1 MNKII
6 GKILACIYCA
16 AIVAGTVYFTI
27 RDANR
32 NIIKD
37 VTIEAGSQIKI
48 EDFFKDCPDDARFVT
63 DISGID
69 TSVPSIYML
78 KVFYDEA
85 FEKDV
90 TLRIEDHTAPKGI
103 ALPKNQYAS
112 LAWPEASEC
121 VGYLYDLSGIASIEY
136 KNGVPDYQLTGDY
149 LVPVVVTD
157 WYNNSTVIEV
167 PFHVTDDHNAPL
179 FYGIHDITVGDA
191 EDTVINYLDGIT
203 VTDDYDEDPFVM
215 VDSSR
220 VQIGE
225 PGIYTVSYIAKDVAG
240 NIRRQD
246 AHVTIKSTDTD
257 EIVSGAGSM
266 WDSPYHNEL
275 YRLAYDLLDELRGD
289 DDRETALNIFTW
301 VHSYVSYETVMGT
314 ITFEEAAYNALTKH
328 SGDCYGFYACCK
340 VLLDCAGIPNMTVL
354 RDPITYNGHYWNLV
368 KIDGEWYHCDSTKF
382 MNHQSLYFELTDDEI
397 MDSRH
402 QFNGS
407 MLPVRADGTPEYA

>member
-1 MNKII
+1 M
-6 GKILACIYCA
+6 
-16 AIVAGTVYFTI
+16 
-27 RDANR
+27 
-32 NIIKD
+32 
-37 VTIEAGSQIKI
+37 
-48 EDFFKDCPDDARFVT
+48 
-63 DISGID
+63 
-69 TSVPSIYML
+69 
-78 KVFYDEA
+78 
-85 FEKDV
+85 
-90 TLRIEDHTAPKGI
+90 
-103 ALPKNQYAS
+103 
-112 LAWPEASEC
+112 
-121 VGYLYDLSGIASIEY
+121 
-136 KNGVPDYQLTGDY
+136 
-149 LVPVVVTD
+149 
-157 WYNNSTVIEV
+157 
-167 PFHVTDDHNAPL
+167 
-179 FYGIHDITVGDA
+179 
-191 EDTVINYLDGIT
+191 DGIT

-257 EIVSGAGSM
+257 ESVSGAGSM

-275 YRLAYDLLDELRGD
+275 YRLAYDLLDELRGE

-314 ITFEEAAYNALTKH
+314 VTFEEAAYNALTKH

-382 MNHQSLYFELTDDEI
+382 MNHQSLYFGLTDDEI

>member
-1 MNKII
+1 MNKVI

-16 AIVAGTVYFTI
+16 AIVAATVYFTI
-27 RDANR
+27 RDADR
-32 NIIKD
+32 NIKKD

-63 DISGID
+63 DVSCID
-69 TSVPSIYML
+69 TNVPSIYML

-103 ALPKNQYAS
+103 ALPHNQYAS
-112 LAWPEASEC
+112 LEWPEASEC
-121 VGYLYDLSGIASIEY
+121 VGYLYDLSGIATIEY
-136 KNGVPDYQLTGDY
+136 KYGVPDYQLTGDY

-157 WYNNSTVIEV
+157 WYNNSTIIEV

-179 FYGIHDITVGDA
+179 FYGIHDITIGDS
-191 EDTVINYLDGIT
+191 EDAVINYFEGVT
-203 VTDDYDEDPFVM
+203 VTDDYDEAPRFT

-220 VQIGE
+220 VCIGE
-225 PGIYTVSYIAKDVAG
+225 PGKYVITYSAIDEAG
-240 NIRRQD
+240 NVRRQNANVIIKPSD
-246 AHVTIKSTDTD
+246 DNDSVT
-257 EIVSGAGSM
+257 GAGSS

-275 YRLAYDLLDELRGD
+275 YRIAMDLLDELRGE
-289 DDRETALNIFTW
+289 DDRETAFNIFNW
-301 VHSYVSYETVMGT
+301 VHSYVSYETINASV
-314 ITFEEAAYNALTKH
+314 TFEEAAYDALTKH

-354 RDPITYNGHYWNLV
+354 RYPVTYNGHYWNLV

-382 MNHQSLYFELTDDEI
+382 MNHQNLYFELTDDEI

>member
-1 MNKII
+1 MFKVI
-6 GKILACIYCA
+6 GKILACVYCA
-16 AIVAGTVYFTI
+16 AIIAGTVYFTV
-27 RDANR
+27 RDADR
-32 NIIKD
+32 NIIKE
-37 VTIEAGSQIKI
+37 VTIEAGSQIRI
-48 EDFFKDCPDDARFVT
+48 EDFFHDCPDDARFVT
-63 DISGID
+63 DISAID
-69 TSVPSIYML
+69 TNVPSIYML
-78 KVFYDEA
+78 KVFYGEA

-90 TLRIEDHTAPKGI
+90 TLRIEDRTPPKGI

-112 LAWPEASEC
+112 LEWPDPAEC
-121 VGYLYDLSGIASIEY
+121 VGYLYDLSGIAKIEY
-136 KNGVPDYQLTGDY
+136 RDGVPEYQLTGDY

-179 FYGIHDITVGDA
+179 FYGIRDITIGDS
-191 EDTVINYLDGIT
+191 EDAVINYLDGIT

-215 VDSSR
+215 VDSSK
-220 VQIGE
+220 VQIGQV
-225 PGIYTVSYIAKDVAG
+225 GSYTVTYIAKDVAG

-246 AHVTIKSTDTD
+246 AVVTIKSSDTGD
-257 EIVSGAGSM
+257 STTGAGSL

-275 YRLAYDLLDELRGD
+275 YRIAMDLLDELRGE

-301 VHSYVSYETVMGT
+301 VHSYVSYENVNSSA
-314 ITFEEAAYNALTKH
+314 TFEEAAYDALTKH

-340 VLLDCAGIPNMTVL
+340 LLLDCAGIPNMTVL
-354 RDPITYNGHYWNLV
+354 RYPITYNGHYWNLV

-382 MNHQSLYFELTDDEI
+382 MNHQSLYFELTDYEI